1 MYRNRFR
8 AVAAAGLQTTPRD
21 LARFGIACMPSF
33 RSDEAKEVL
42 SDALLRTS
50 LGRAPTIPGN
60 SGYALGT
67 QCWNHDGLELFGH
80 TGGTF
85 GWITALMFN
94 PVSGYGIVM
103 LSNGTNADRFMD
115 ELEQEWSAW
124 VRARTVVPAPRGN
137 AGRF

>member
-1 MYRNRFR
+1 MKIVGL
-8 AVAAAGLQTTPRD
+8 AVPGTPFLASAEYSDQT
-21 LARFGIACMPSF
+21 
-33 RSDEAKEVL
+33 
-42 SDALLRTS
+42 
-50 LGRAPTIPGN
+50 
-60 SGYALGT
+60 
-67 QCWNHDGLELFGH
+67 GLELFGH

-94 PVSGYGIVM
+94 PASGYGMVM

-124 VRARTVVPAPRGN
+124 VRARTVVPAPTGN